1 MAKPK
6 IRFKGY
12 TDDWEQRKL
21 GDLVDRVTRKNQD
34 LVSEL
39 PLTISAQY
47 GLMDQNEFF
56 DKRVASKD
64 VSGYYLI
71 ENGEFAYN
79 KSTSTDA
86 PWGAVKRL
94 DRYENGVLSTLYI
107 VFGIKENNPVDSDFL
122 VSYYSTN
129 LWHKGIHEI
138 AAEGARNHGLLNIA
152 PADFFETDLTI
163 PQDIEEQKKIGKYFE
178 DLERLITLHQCKCHL
193 LLKLLHND
201 WEQRKFGDLV
211 EKYEDPIDTPTDG
224 YMRLGIRSHAK
235 GTFHSYVEKG
245 KELETAKMFRVAANN
260 FIVNI
265 TFGWEHAVAITDES
279 DAGKLVSHRFPQ
291 YSFENGMIPMFF
303 KYLILDENFKHH
315 LELSSPGG
323 AGRNRVL
330 KLNDMLEYKM
340 KFPCEDEQRKLA
352 SYFDDLDHLITLHQR
367 KCEETKKLKKYML
380 QKMFPQNG
388 QTVPEIR
395 FAGFTDAWEQ
405 RKLPEFVSFF
415 NGLTYMPDDVQET
428 GTLVLRSSNVKN
440 GEVVDADNVYVSDKV
455 VTSENV
461 QEGDIIVVIRNGSR
475 ALIGKHAQIKASMPN
490 TVIGA
495 FMSGIRSEHSSFINA
510 LLDTSAFENEIAKNM
525 GATINQITGY
535 MFSKMEFMIPSEEEQ
550 QKIGEY
556 FSNLD
561 NLITLHQHK
570 CEQLQSMKKFMLQ
583 KMFV

>member
-1 MAKPK
+1 MDMAKPK

-21 GDLVDRVTRKNQD
+21 RNLVDRVTRKNQD

-47 GLMDQNEFF
+47 GLIDQNEFF

-79 KSTSTDA
+79 RSTSTDA
-86 PWGAVKRL
+86 PWGAIKRL

-107 VFGIKENNPVDSDFL
+107 VFRIKENNPVDSDFL

-152 PADFFETDLTI
+152 PADFFETELRI

-178 DLERLITLHQCKCHL
+178 KLER
-193 LLKLLHND
+193 
-201 WEQRKFGDLV
+201 
-211 EKYEDPIDTPTDG
+211 
-224 YMRLGIRSHAK
+224 
-235 GTFHSYVEKG
+235 
-245 KELETAKMFRVAANN
+245 
-260 FIVNI
+260 
-265 TFGWEHAVAITDES
+265 
-279 DAGKLVSHRFPQ
+279 
-291 YSFENGMIPMFF
+291 
-303 KYLILDENFKHH
+303 
-315 LELSSPGG
+315 
-323 AGRNRVL
+323 
-330 KLNDMLEYKM
+330 
-340 KFPCEDEQRKLA
+340 
-352 SYFDDLDHLITLHQR
+352 LITLHQR

-405 RKLPEFVSFF
+405 RKFPEFVSFF
-415 NGLTYMPDDVQET
+415 NGLTYTPDDVQEM

-440 GEVVDADNVYVSDKV
+440 GEIIDADNVYVNDKV
-455 VTSENV
+455 ATSENV
-461 QEGDIIVVIRNGSR
+461 QVGDIIVVVRNGSR

-495 FMSGIRSEHSSFINA
+495 FMNGIRSEHSSFVNA

-535 MFSKMEFMIPSEEEQ
+535 MFSKMEFMVPSEEEQ
-550 QKIGEY
+550 QQIGQF

-561 NLITLHQHK
+561 HLITLHQHK

-583 KMFV
+583 NMFV